1 MNNKRPF
8 CKSHSKNFIAYIVL
22 RRSTRF
28 TAQPSAG
35 GLYNCGAIN
44 VFKASIHLR
53 LNSSFPTL
61 LINYSKL
68 LNYKIAT
75 YYLPNSYYDFTSLV
89 ALFKHI
95 NKFPVTAG
103 SNVPL

>member
-1 MNNKRPF
+1 M
-8 CKSHSKNFIAYIVL
+8 
-22 RRSTRF
+22 
-28 TAQPSAG
+28 
-35 GLYNCGAIN
+35 
-44 VFKASIHLR
+44 
-53 LNSSFPTL
+53 
-61 LINYSKL
+61 NYSKL

-103 SNVPL
+103 SNVPLWPVLSQFNILLTQLTISWLLGPDGLSKLITPYYKY